1 MTYYYI
7 IKDGKLEGRTTT
19 RESALTMIEISKEND
34 FKHYLLKPEY
44 SIIKGEQEEFIKWQL
59 HQHYQLI

>member
-19 RESALTMIEISKEND
+19 RESALTMIEISKG
-34 FKHYLLKPEY
+34 F
-44 SIIKGEQEEFIKWQL
+44 EFV
-59 HQHYQLI
+59 

>member
-19 RESALTMIEISKEND
+19 RESALTMIEISKKND

-44 SIIKGEQEEFIKWQL
+44 SIIKGEQEEFIK
-59 HQHYQLI
+59 